1 MKNEDFDLNGNDL
14 FFLLAHYEDELR
26 SINQKISHLY
36 DMIVSI
42 QNESAEKIRQASFHP
57 QNTELGARIQTSGG
71 SDLSSVLQSVV
82 SIKKEE
88 IQDISEQIAVVKA
101 RKNQLTRIK
110 ISYDLIA
117 HCHEKEIFELFIEAE
132 RVGKRPDT
140 LIYQKG
146 IRMRRAYYIKGKMLE
161 VLSGI
166 YYSSFTTL
174 QLLQISPMGFK
185 KAQRLFIKDTD
196 TNR

>member
-1 MKNEDFDLNGNDL
+1 MKNEDFDINGNDL

-26 SINQKISHLY
+26 SINQKIRHLY

-71 SDLSSVLQSVV
+71 SDLSSVIQSVV

-101 RKNQLTRIK
+101 RKDQLTRIK
-110 ISYDLIA
+110 ISYDLIS

-132 RVGKRPDT
+132 IVGKRPDT

-166 YYSSFTTL
+166 YNSSFSTL
-174 QLLQISPMGFK
+174 QLLQISPMGLK
-185 KAQRLFIKDTD
+185 KAQKLFLTEKN
-196 TNR
+196 TN

>member
-26 SINQKISHLY
+26 SINQKIRHLY
-36 DMIVSI
+36 NMIVSI

-88 IQDISEQIAVVKA
+88 IQDISEQITVVKA
-101 RKNQLTRIK
+101 RKDQLIRIK

-117 HCHEKEIFELFIEAE
+117 TCWEKEIFEVFLKAE
-132 RVGKRPDT
+132 KIRRNPEP
-140 LIYQKG
+140 LIIQKG
-146 IRMRRAYYIKGKMLE
+146 IQRSRAYKIRKKMLE
-161 VLSGI
+161 TLNGI
-166 YYSSFTTL
+166 YTSNLTTL
-174 QLLQISPMGFK
+174 QLLQISPMGLK
-185 KAQRLFIKDTD
+185 KAQKLFLTEKN
-196 TNR
+196 TN

>member
-101 RKNQLTRIK
+101 RKDQLIRIK

-117 HCHEKEIFELFIEAE
+117 NCWEKEIFEVFLKAE
-132 RVGKRPDT
+132 KIRRNPEPMI
-140 LIYQKG
+140 LQKG
-146 IRMRRAYYIKGKMLE
+146 IQRSRAYKIRKKMLE
-161 VLSGI
+161 TLNGI
-166 YYSSFTTL
+166 YTSSLTTL
-174 QLLQISPMGFK
+174 QLLQISPMGLK
-185 KAQRLFIKDTD
+185 KAQKLFLTVKNSD
-196 TNR
+196 